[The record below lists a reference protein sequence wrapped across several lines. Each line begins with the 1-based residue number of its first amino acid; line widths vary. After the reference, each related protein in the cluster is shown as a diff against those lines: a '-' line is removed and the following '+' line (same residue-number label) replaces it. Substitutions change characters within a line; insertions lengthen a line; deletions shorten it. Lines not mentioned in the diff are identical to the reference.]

1 VSLRL
6 RVAISFA
13 ALLLALLLAVFA
25 SSLTSLRHALDQ
37 ELESETMRL
46 SDRILQGAGG
56 AGFPFSIAPALLVPQ
71 VLDTYASPGTF
82 IRVLDANRD
91 VIASSSGPGSFRE
104 PDRVTW
110 VRGNFSGMVIDGDPY
125 VVYSRRI
132 LVPGVRPYAVLQV
145 GHEARSYER
154 LLTAITWRIG
164 IVFALGV
171 VGAFVG
177 AWFLAQAL
185 LTPLERMTR
194 AAESVDP
201 ASLERRLGERRL
213 GWQGRSD
220 EVGRLAA
227 AFDAMLD
234 RLALA
239 FERERRFVADAS
251 HEMKTPLAAISGNA
265 QLLQRWCD
273 EAPPDVRQESLAA
286 IVRRAREMD
295 RMLREMLALSRAESE
310 AVSLRPLNLNAV
322 VRSAVANWEE
332 QAREHR
338 IELEARVPDQV
349 VEIDGEPD
357 LLSVALS
364 NLISNAVK
372 FTPPGGKITVALR
385 PGGKRAVVE
394 VADTGTGIAPE
405 DLPHV
410 FERFYRGRSE
420 RQVPG
425 SGVGLAIVQSVA
437 KAHHGSV
444 SVDSELGKGS
454 CFRLELPILGTLTA

>member
-6 RVAISFA
+6 RVALSFA
-13 ALLLALLLAVFA
+13 ALILALLLAVFA
-25 SSLTSLRHALDQ
+25 SSLSSLRHAFDQ
-37 ELESETMRL
+37 ELEAEVTRL
-46 SDRILQGAGG
+46 AERVIQGASG
-56 AGFPFSIAPALLVPQ
+56 AGFPFTIAPALLVPQ

-82 IRVLDANRD
+82 VRVLDAQGQ
-91 VIASSSGPGSFRE
+91 VIASSSGVGGYGA
-104 PDRVTW
+104 PDRVVW
-110 VRGNFSGMVIDGDPY
+110 QRGDYARMVYQGEPFM
-125 VVYSRRI
+125 VYRRRLLI
-132 LVPGVRPYAVLQV
+132 PGVRPYAILEV
-145 GHEARSYER
+145 GHETRSFDR
-154 LLTAITWRIG
+154 LLGALTWRVG

-171 VGAFVG
+171 VSTFIA

-185 LTPLERMTR
+185 LAPLERMTR

-201 ASLERRLGERRL
+201 GSLGQRL
-213 GWQGRSD
+213 GWSGRSD

-265 QLLQRWCD
+265 QLLARWGD
-273 EAPPDVRQESLAA
+273 EAPDQVRRDSLLA

-310 AVSLRPLNLNAV
+310 AVTLRPCNLAAV
-322 VRSAVANWEE
+322 VRAAAATWEE
-332 QAREHR
+332 QARER
-338 IELEARVPDQV
+338 GIALEVSVPERP
-349 VEIDGEPD
+349 VEVQGEPD
-357 LLSVALS
+357 LLGVALS
-364 NLISNAVK
+364 NLIGNAVK
-372 FTPPGGKITVALR
+372 FTPAQGKIDVRVRGTER
-385 PGGKRAVVE
+385 RATVE
-394 VADTGTGIAPE
+394 VSDTGVGIAPD

-410 FERFYRGRSE
+410 FERFYRGRAE

-437 KAHHGSV
+437 KAHHGAV
-444 SVDSELGKGS
+444 SVESVLGAGS
-454 CFRLELPILGTLTA
+454 TFTLELPLSET